1 MQTPMKTLQLPEE
14 LVDTLQ
20 AEALQVGMTIA
31 DYLSDLVR
39 PSDYFREDFDLPQ
52 EVQEDIRMSLEQI
65 SQGEVTDHAQVMRR
79 MYQAFEG

>member
-31 DYLSDLVR
+31 DYISDLVLR
-39 PSDYFREDFDLPQ
+39 PSKPDALLLTPELKDYLDEGLLAMEQGTHIPHE
-52 EVQEDIRMSLEQI
+52 EVLARL
-65 SQGEVTDHAQVMRR
+65 AR
-79 MYQAFEG
+79 YQD